1 MALIICSDCGKD
13 FSDLA
18 RACPHCG
25 RPNAVPAPPIS
36 ISGSNNFGVGFFLY
50 FILLLAGIF
59 LWRMSEPGTL
69 IKVFG
74 ALLAGSGGLGLIVT
88 TCKVIYKL
96 LQKV

>member
-1 MALIICSDCGKD
+1 
-13 FSDLA
+13 
-18 RACPHCG
+18 
-25 RPNAVPAPPIS
+25 
-36 ISGSNNFGVGFFLY
+36 
-50 FILLLAGIF
+50 
-59 LWRMSEPGTL
+59 MSEPGTL